1 MKLRQETELYNNLY
15 VAGRH
20 TLETSSKRYLS
31 PYSVVLSTDERKVE
45 AVLAMARALLAF
57 SLMAAIYL
65 ARTATGL
72 GYLAPVVL
80 AAYCMYSVCLILAQ
94 RFHRAPNDAA
104 RVSTHIADIVW
115 AGILTTMFSSTPYS
129 PSVVFLIFPLLAA
142 AMRWGFRATMATA
155 GATILALFVV
165 IFFAN
170 APLPPVDP
178 LTAEHRLSV
187 GSVSLLILGFLLG
200 YLGEHEKRLRSDAMT
215 VARVAGQAHKAITP
229 NETVA
234 AVFGELFRTFDPA
247 LIQLAIH
254 EIPTGRIHVWESSR
268 AGGQRIAC
276 RDLDFSHRADLLF
289 QDSSHHIIG
298 FKSGKNGNSTVEYKI
313 FDAAGQA
320 INGIQYN
327 FREDWF
333 PERLTSF
340 VSVPVVF
347 GSEWEV
353 RLFVWDPLQSKATPK
368 LLLAV
373 TDLANRVSPTI
384 FAAALQHHLR
394 SRATAE
400 ERARVARELHDGIM
414 QSLVALDMKME
425 VVKKVCA
432 RDSLPLLKEITT
444 MQQVLRNEILGLRE
458 IIQANRRIEV
468 GPTQL
473 IPFLSETVS
482 KFQRE
487 SRITSRFIC
496 ELEEAPLPAA
506 TCYEVARIVQESLT
520 NVRKHSGATTTIIR
534 FAQLKDKWLLVI
546 TDDGR
551 GFDFVGRFTSDEL
564 DEARKGPAVIKQR
577 VRSISGDLTIE
588 SAPNRGTCLEITFP
602 KEEEK

>member
-15 VAGRH
+15 IAGRH
-20 TLETSSKRYLS
+20 AADNAPKTSSLS
-31 PYSVVLSTDERKVE
+31 AVVLSTDERKVE
-45 AVLAMARALLAF
+45 RVLATARALLAF
-57 SLMAAIYL
+57 SLLTAIYL
-65 ARTATGL
+65 APKSSSL
-72 GYLAPVVL
+72 GYMTPVVL

-104 RVSTHIADIVW
+104 RISTHVADILW
-115 AGILTTMFSSTPYS
+115 AGILTTMFAATAYS
-129 PSVVFLIFPLLAA
+129 PFVVFLIFPLLAA
-142 AMRWGFRATMATA
+142 AMRWGFRATMVTA
-155 GATILALFVV
+155 GATIAVLFVV
-165 IFFAN
+165 VIFASS
-170 APLPPVDP
+170 PVIAGEAHA
-178 LTAEHRLSV
+178 AEQRLSV
-187 GSVSLLILGFLLG
+187 GAVSLLILGFLLG
-200 YLGEHEKRLRSDAMT
+200 FLGEHEKQLRSDAMT

-234 AVFGELFRTFDPA
+234 AVFSELFRVFDPA

-276 RDLDFSHRADLLF
+276 RDLDFSHRTDLLF
-289 QDSSHHIIG
+289 KDSTHHIMG
-298 FKSGKNGNSTVEYKI
+298 FKAGKSGDSTVEYKI
-313 FDAAGQA
+313 FDASGQP
-320 INGIQYN
+320 INGAQYS

-333 PERLTSF
+333 PERLASF
-340 VSVPVVF
+340 VCVPVVF

-353 RLFVWDPLQSKATPK
+353 RLFLWDPLQSKATPN

-373 TDLANRVSPTI
+373 TDFANRVSPTI

-432 RDSLPLLKEITT
+432 RDTLPLLKEITSI
-444 MQQVLRNEILGLRE
+444 QQVLRNEILGLRE

-506 TCYEVARIVQESLT
+506 VCYEVARIVQESMT
-520 NVRKHSGATTTIIR
+520 NVRKHSGATTVIVR

-551 GFDFVGRFTSDEL
+551 GFDFVGRFSLDEL

-577 VRSISGDLTIE
+577 VRTISGDMTIE

>member
-15 VAGRH
+15 IAGRH
-20 TLETSSKRYLS
+20 AAEHAPKASSPS
-31 PYSVVLSTDERKVE
+31 AVVLSTDERKVE
-45 AVLAMARALLAF
+45 RVLATARALLAF
-57 SLMAAIYL
+57 SLLTAIYL
-65 ARTATGL
+65 APRSSSL
-72 GYLAPVVL
+72 GYMTPVVL

-104 RVSTHIADIVW
+104 RISTHIADILW
-115 AGILTTMFSSTPYS
+115 AGILTTMFASTPYS
-129 PSVVFLIFPLLAA
+129 PFVVFLIFPLLAA
-142 AMRWGFRATMATA
+142 AMRWGFRATMVSA
-155 GATILALFVV
+155 GATIAVLFIVTLFASSPFTSADAHAL
-165 IFFAN
+165 
-170 APLPPVDP
+170 
-178 LTAEHRLSV
+178 EQRLSV

-200 YLGEHEKRLRSDAMT
+200 FLGEHEKQLRSDAMT

-234 AVFGELFRTFDPA
+234 AVFTELFRVFNPA
-247 LIQLAIH
+247 LVQLAIH

-289 QDSSHHIIG
+289 QDSTHHIIG
-298 FKSGKNGNSTVEYKI
+298 FKSGKGDTTVEYKI
-313 FDAAGQA
+313 FDSAGQA
-320 INGIQYN
+320 INGAQYS

-333 PERLTSF
+333 PERLSSF
-340 VSVPVVF
+340 VCVPVVF

-353 RLFVWDPLQSKATPK
+353 RLFLWDPLQSKAKPN
-368 LLLAV
+368 LLMAV
-373 TDLANRVSPTI
+373 TDFANRVSPTI

-432 RDSLPLLKEITT
+432 RDTLPLLKEITSI
-444 MQQVLRNEILGLRE
+444 QQVLRNEILGLRE

-506 TCYEVARIVQESLT
+506 VCYEVARIVQESLT
-520 NVRKHSGATTTIIR
+520 NVRKHSGATTVIVR

-551 GFDFVGRFTSDEL
+551 GFDFVGRFSLDDL

-577 VRSISGDLTIE
+577 VRTISGDMTIE

>member
-15 VAGRH
+15 IAGRQAAEH
-20 TLETSSKRYLS
+20 APKASSPS
-31 PYSVVLSTDERKVE
+31 EVVLSTDERKVE
-45 AVLAMARALLAF
+45 RVLATARALLAF
-57 SLMAAIYL
+57 SLLTAIYL
-65 ARTATGL
+65 APRSSSL
-72 GYLAPVVL
+72 GYMTPVVL

-104 RVSTHIADIVW
+104 RISTHIADILW
-115 AGILTTMFSSTPYS
+115 AGILTTMFASTPYS
-129 PSVVFLIFPLLAA
+129 PFVVFLIFPLLAA
-142 AMRWGFRATMATA
+142 AMRWGFRATMVSA
-155 GATILALFVV
+155 GATIAVLFIVTLFASSPFTSADAHAL
-165 IFFAN
+165 
-170 APLPPVDP
+170 
-178 LTAEHRLSV
+178 EQRLSV

-200 YLGEHEKRLRSDAMT
+200 FLGEHEKQLRSDAMT

-234 AVFGELFRTFDPA
+234 AVFTELFRVFDPA
-247 LIQLAIH
+247 LVQLAIH

-289 QDSSHHIIG
+289 QDSTHHIIG
-298 FKSGKNGNSTVEYKI
+298 FKSGKGDTTVEYKI
-313 FDAAGQA
+313 FDSAGQA
-320 INGIQYN
+320 INGAQYS

-333 PERLTSF
+333 PERLSSF
-340 VSVPVVF
+340 VCVPVVF

-353 RLFVWDPLQSKATPK
+353 RLFLWDPLQSKAKPN
-368 LLLAV
+368 LLMAV
-373 TDLANRVSPTI
+373 TDFANRVSPTI

-432 RDSLPLLKEITT
+432 RDTLPLLKEITSI
-444 MQQVLRNEILGLRE
+444 QQVLRNEILGLRE

-506 TCYEVARIVQESLT
+506 VCYEVARIVQESLT
-520 NVRKHSGATTTIIR
+520 NVRKHSGATTVIVR

-551 GFDFVGRFTSDEL
+551 GFDFVGRFSLDDL

-577 VRSISGDLTIE
+577 VRTISGDMTIE